1 MKTFKPLLL
10 FSFLLTILAL
20 ETKCAKTDDVE
31 PIFSNNDTSPLTI
44 ADDTVYINSTISS
57 FVLNEVLYDPPGND
71 STDLEG
77 DANLDGYR
85 TAQDDEF
92 VEFVNNT
99 DSCINISGCKI
110 FDDDS
115 YASLTY
121 KHQFPS
127 NTFVNPNQAVV
138 VFGGPQE
145 TIFDSSIFGNSLVF
159 AASESRLNL
168 NNSGDKMLF
177 TDSQNN
183 VLIEF
188 DINDHP
194 PSGNSVNQSY
204 TRNPDLTGDFVQHS
218 DVSST
223 LFSPGTRTDGTP
235 F

>member
-20 ETKCAKTDDVE
+20 QIKCAKTDDVD
-31 PIFSNNDTSPLTI
+31 PIASNNDTSPISI
-44 ADDTVYINSTISS
+44 ADDTVYINSNISG
-57 FVLNEVLYDPPGND
+57 FVLNEVLYDPPSG
-71 STDLEG
+71 LAG
-77 DANLDGYR
+77 DANNDGER
-85 TAQDDEF
+85 DPQEDEF

-223 LFSPGTRTDGTP
+223 LFSPGTRTDDTP